1 MYQNNSKSQNHNG
14 STKISNLISFS
25 PGLTCKS
32 IVNMTGTDTAAPYY
46 RYTDGAC
53 VGILNAPRSFDCSA
67 KTSDGAKICPCEAAK
82 CNYSI
87 NNLVFVSQGRDG
99 PHEQMILLYTISF
112 SLK

>member
-14 STKISNLISFS
+14 STKISNLSFS

-67 KTSDGAKICPCEAAK
+67 KTSDGAKVCPCEAAK
-82 CNYSI
+82 CNYFI
-87 NNLVFVSQGRDG
+87 NNLISVS
-99 PHEQMILLYTISF
+99 
-112 SLK
+112 